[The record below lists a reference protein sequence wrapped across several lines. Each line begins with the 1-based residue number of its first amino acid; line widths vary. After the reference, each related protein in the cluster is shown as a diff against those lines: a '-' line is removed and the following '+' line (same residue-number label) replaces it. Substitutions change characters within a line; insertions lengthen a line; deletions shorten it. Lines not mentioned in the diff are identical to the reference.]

1 MLRVM
6 SELPAPAPGHAVI
19 DVGYL
24 SGLADPARPPD
35 GAALDATEWRRAL
48 HYAGVGPVLQE
59 LGAAAKELGPDGSL
73 ESDLRGV
80 ARALERLD
88 QVEAKGRTLRGWVPQ
103 AGSVP
108 PWLLLGVALGGMGLM
123 LAHHPMM
130 GAVALAAVAVMAVLS
145 RVGVRPDGGVTG
157 GERAAR
163 LALMR
168 ALGTLMTHSRVEAV
182 GVRGRVVEVAPHA
195 GTLRQ
200 RMHDLD
206 DVLHLARARARELGT
221 LVLHIR
227 KANEALGRD
236 PDDAETARLR
246 AQLERVEIE
255 KDRVDGLRERFSG
268 ALAQVEAHLEHLRLL
283 ALRGALSARVDE
295 VAFREDVPA
304 QQVAAA
310 EVDAMTLERRASA
323 LADEVEDARLA
334 LAATLET
341 ASLAGPLR

>member
-1 MLRVM
+1 MRDL
-6 SELPAPAPGHAVI
+6 PAPGHAVI

-35 GAALDATEWRRAL
+35 GEALDAAEWRRAL
-48 HYAGVGPVLQE
+48 HYAGVGPVLRE
-59 LGAAAKELGPDGSL
+59 LDAAGPADGSL

-80 ARALERLD
+80 ARALERLERA
-88 QVEAKGRTLRGWVPQ
+88 EAQGQTLRGWVPQ

-108 PWLLLGVALGGMGLM
+108 PWLLLGVALGGIGLM

-145 RVGVRPDGGVTG
+145 RVGVRPGGGVTG

-163 LALMR
+163 QALMR
-168 ALGTLMTHSRVEAV
+168 AVGTLMAHSRVEAV
-182 GVRGRVVEVAPHA
+182 GAGRRVVEVAPHA

-206 DVLHLARARARELGT
+206 DVLQRARARAGELAT
-221 LVLHIR
+221 LVEHIR
-227 KANEALGRD
+227 GANRALGRE
-236 PDDAETARLR
+236 PDDAETARLG
-246 AQLERVEIE
+246 AQLERVQIE
-255 KDRVDGLRERFSG
+255 MGRVDGLRERFGG
-268 ALAQVEAHLEHLRLL
+268 ALGQVEAHLEHLRLL

-295 VAFREDVPA
+295 VAYRDDVA
-304 QQVAAA
+304 GQQVAAA
-310 EVDAMTLERRASA
+310 EVDALTLERRAAA

-341 ASLAGPLR
+341 ASLAGPMR